1 MLDCAG
7 KQAETGPMGAHGV
20 RLAILLTPILRSWD
34 PFSVLLLSLNII
46 RIRTKLG

>member
-20 RLAILLTPILRSWD
+20 ILLTPILRSWD
-34 PFSVLLLSLNII
+34 PFSMLLLSLNII